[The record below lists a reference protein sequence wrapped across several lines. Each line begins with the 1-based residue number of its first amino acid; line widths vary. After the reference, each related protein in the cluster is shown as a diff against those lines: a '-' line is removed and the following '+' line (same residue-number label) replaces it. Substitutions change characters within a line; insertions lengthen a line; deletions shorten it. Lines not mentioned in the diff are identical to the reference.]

1 MVGTFGWTLRVH
13 LRPLLRPAKGG
24 ERSPYIY
31 LCVCCLCGFVYV
43 SIWFAYVYMYIKL
56 FEIPVSSWAT
66 IEFFCQYWTLGLDA
80 SKFSD
85 PSLSLC
91 PHFFRQTFLVSR
103 LANIRG
109 FWFALI
115 CPRNTC
121 ELLIGFVLGGLLCF
135 LLLHS
140 SFPGCYLILHH
151 RYGWQCLCIHLE
163 ITYIYRYVCI
173 CFGILYIYIFLCC
186 VCPSVLACLSACSIW
201 K

>member
-43 SIWFAYVYMYIKL
+43 SIYCAYVYMYIRF
-56 FEIPVSSWAT
+56 FEFPVSCWAT
-66 IEFFCQYWTLGLDA
+66 IEFFCQYWILGLDA

-91 PHFFRQTFLVSR
+91 PHFFGRHSLVSR

-109 FWFALI
+109 FWFAMVFS
-115 CPRNTC
+115 RNPC
-121 ELLIGFVLGGLLCF
+121 GFWLFCF
-135 LLLHS
+135 GRAPLFSFLHS
-140 SFPGCYLILHH
+140 SFPRMLPHSPPTL
-151 RYGWQCLCIHLE
+151 RLTMLCIHLE
-163 ITYIYRYVCI
+163 IC
-173 CFGILYIYIFLCC
+173 LYIFFLD
-186 VCPSVLACLSACSIW
+186 VCMYVYVYR
-201 K
+201 